1 MPLPSPRDLPNPGIE
16 PWSPALQADSLPS
29 EQPGKSSIFQIR
41 TLLCPPTEA
50 CPFSPCLPTSAQ
62 VRPAPSFC
70 PSPAL
75 STASGYPRGQRGQS
89 RTLVLPGPPG
99 PEGPERDTS
108 ASGSPEA
115 RARAEEGPCAVYM
128 LPLVAYAHILDSSSG
143 ILLWVR

>member
-1 MPLPSPRDLPNPGIE
+1 MEFSRQEYWSGLPLPSPRDLPNPGIE

-89 RTLVLPGPPG
+89 GTLVLPVPLRPEPGQRKGPVQYICFLSLLMHIYWTVPL
-99 PEGPERDTS
+99 
-108 ASGSPEA
+108 GSFCGF
-115 RARAEEGPCAVYM
+115 AE
-128 LPLVAYAHILDSSSG
+128 
-143 ILLWVR
+143 